1 MDDDPIPGFADDT
14 RFVRA
19 FEGVAHRF
27 EPERTAAL
35 VTFLASPACTVTGQ
49 HFSSLGGRYAR
60 VLYAVS
66 EGWMSPEG
74 GPVDAEAVAEHFGEI
89 ADADRLALQPAGIR
103 DEFELVA
110 AALGAA
116 TRA

>member
-19 FEGVAHRF
+19 FEAVAHRF

-60 VLYAVS
+60 VVYAVS

-89 ADADRLALQPAGIR
+89 ADTDRLALQPAGIR
-103 DEFELVA
+103 DEFEVVA
-110 AALGAA
+110 AALGAV
-116 TRA
+116 TRT